1 MVPGDLMVNR
11 WVGEHEHF
19 LRDAGPSVA
28 RFAPQSGV
36 SLTRALLE
44 DILTRPSAVATLALN
59 WLNGAAVLIEA
70 DTLNRM
76 LKRAASLSHPEKP
89 SDGAGE
95 QDWVVS
101 QYLVVAAFALLV
113 GDEIVRASC
122 REREGQ

>member
-95 QDWVVS
+95 KARSAERRVGKEWVS
-101 QYLVVAAFALLV
+101 TCTSWWSP
-113 GDEIVRASC
+113 DR
-122 REREGQ
+122 